1 MDWIE
6 SANPEDILRH
16 CRECPQ
22 DVRDIKTALLG
33 NGLGASQGIIARLA
47 DAEQLIVKNAEDYQ
61 DLREVLVRIKWTALG
76 AGIGAGLS
84 SGGMMLGIRALIGG

>member
-1 MDWIE
+1 MTTDEEI
-6 SANPEDILRH
+6 AATQRMLH

-33 NGLGASQGIIARLA
+33 NGLGASRGLIARLA
-47 DAEQLIVKNAEDYQ
+47 DVEESIVKNRDDYQ

-84 SGGMMLGIRALIGG
+84 SGGLMLGIRTLLG